1 MIQLFNGDCLEEYKK
16 IEPGSVDLILCDPPY
31 GTITA
36 FGESDIKHGLAG
48 KTSWDIA
55 INPEDIFRMANEVL
69 RMNGKMILFSQ
80 EPYTSRLIQSSFE
93 NMNFCYRMIW
103 EKDHFAN
110 GLLAKKAPVS
120 FYEDILVFYK
130 PCKKYDYKNV
140 NPLRKY
146 FSLVMEYIGKT
157 NTEIGK
163 VLGHQKAN
171 HCFRVDSSQFGLCT
185 EETYL
190 ELIEVFNI
198 DDMNGFLEY
207 SDLFLTN
214 QEVKKEISEKLNYL
228 FPSTFNLPPN
238 HKYKSNILKYSKPYQ
253 GLHPTQKPVLLLEDL
268 IQTYSNP
275 EELILDFTMGSGS
288 TGEACWNTKRRFIGI
303 EKNLEYFNIAKA
315 RLEEHQ
321 KQLRLF

>member
-1 MIQLFNGDCLEEYKK
+1 MIQLYNGDCLEEYKK

-31 GTITA
+31 GTVTDLDLD
-36 FGESDIKHGLAG
+36 GWKNG

-110 GLLAKKAPVS
+110 CLLAKKAPVS
-120 FYEDILVFYK
+120 FYEDILVFF
-130 PCKKYDYKNV
+130 KKYDLEGKH
-140 NPLRKY
+140 PLRKY

-157 NTEIGK
+157 NPEIGK
-163 VLGHQKAN
+163 VLGHRKAE
-171 HCFRVDSSQFGLCT
+171 HCFYIDSSQFGLCT

-207 SDLFLTN
+207 ESLLDIDSTFRST
-214 QEVKKEISEKLNYL
+214 
-228 FPSTFNLPPN
+228 FRSTFNLPPN
-238 HKYKSNILKYSKPYQ
+238 QRYKSNILKYSKPYQ

-268 IQTYSNP
+268 IETYSNP

-315 RLEEHQ
+315 RLKEHQ

>member
-31 GTITA
+31 GTVT
-36 FGESDIKHGLAG
+36 DLGLDGWKNG

-55 INPEDIFRMANEVL
+55 INPEDIFRMANELL

-93 NMNFCYRMIW
+93 NINFCYRLIW

-110 GLLAKKAPVS
+110 GLLANKAPVS
-120 FYEDILVFYK
+120 FYEDILVFF
-130 PCKKYDYKNV
+130 KKYDLEGKH
-140 NPLRKY
+140 PLRKY

-157 NTEIGK
+157 NPEIGK

-171 HCFRVDSSQFGLCT
+171 HCFRLDSSQFGLCT

-207 SDLFLTN
+207 ESLLDIDSTFRST
-214 QEVKKEISEKLNYL
+214 
-228 FPSTFNLPPN
+228 FRSTFNLPPN

-275 EELILDFTMGSGS
+275 GELILDFTMGSGS

-303 EKNLEYFNIAKA
+303 EKNLEYFNIAQA
-315 RLEEHQ
+315 RLREHQ

>member
-1 MIQLFNGDCLEEYKK
+1 MIQLYNGDCLEEYKK

-31 GTITA
+31 GTVTNL
-36 FGESDIKHGLAG
+36 GLDG
-48 KTSWDIA
+48 WKNRKTSWDIA

-103 EKDHFAN
+103 EKNDFAN
-110 GLLAKKAPVS
+110 CLLAKKAPVS
-120 FYEDILVFYK
+120 FYEDILVFF
-130 PCKKYDYKNV
+130 KKYDLEGKH
-140 NPLRKY
+140 PLRKY
-146 FSLVMEYIGKT
+146 FSLIMEYIGKT
-157 NTEIGK
+157 NPEIGK
-163 VLGHQKAN
+163 VLGHRKAE
-171 HCFRVDSSQFGLCT
+171 HCFYIDSSQFALCT

-190 ELIEVFNI
+190 ELIEVFDI

-207 SDLFLTN
+207 ESLLDIDSTFRST
-214 QEVKKEISEKLNYL
+214 
-228 FPSTFNLPPN
+228 FRSTFNLPPN
-238 HKYKSNILKYSKPYQ
+238 QRYKSNILKYSKPYQ

-315 RLEEHQ
+315 RLKEHQ